1 MLRSCCLVV
10 ILLGTLASASA
21 EKSAATL
28 AQRIDAARAAVV
40 AADIKKASRA
50 EQANAIEYLFD
61 LLDRAGQ
68 LESDEAQRLAER
80 DLELRQ
86 ASPSPN
92 GSTGQALALWRSAN
106 VAGQHN
112 RFADATATAQRALA
126 MLQQQTPPD
135 PVAQA
140 MVRVTLGAIL
150 TTQRKFDESIP
161 LLEGAIAELDAHHVV
176 NVTLAYGLKAL
187 AFDYAEIERFDRAQ
201 ATVDRAIDVASKLE
215 GHDSALQAS
224 YLIVASVAPLKRG
237 DTAAAIALLE
247 RALPILR
254 NADPPVQSTYE
265 LGLLTLAQTLKGS
278 GDCQRAQPL
287 LRKLI
292 ETEDAHPSASGARFL
307 ASALNTLAYCLG
319 HDGRSADAAVAYER
333 ALSMYRKLA
342 GDDASAA
349 LIVESNLANT
359 YEDLGRRDE
368 EIAML
373 RHIIEVTDR
382 TRAKDAPDMTPARA
396 NLGYTYVWLGRYAEA
411 EPLFRDYL
419 AHLGPGRDLS
429 ERDPR
434 GAMAGLAVCLWAQ
447 GHGEEA
453 FAEALATERSRQKLV
468 RTAGADLSEQ
478 HAVKMSENAINGLDW
493 ALAIAAQDRREDHT
507 RAAWESALESRGLV
521 NAISARRL
529 AAARAASDPRLA
541 AVWQEWKARDE
552 ALVQARVEAARD
564 PSPATSAALDFT
576 EQQFDEAERALA
588 HALGSGAAALDR
600 VHAGLT
606 SILAALPED
615 TLLVSYFEA
624 DASQPHDL
632 NHPADWEQHGRLYV
646 FAATRGRKPMLLDLG
661 PRPPVQEAVR
671 QWLDLVV
678 ERDGDPKVRDTAGHR
693 VRELVWDP
701 IRRAWPQKRV
711 FVVSSAA
718 LERVPFAALPSNDSR
733 YLVETGYAF
742 HFLDHERDVLM
753 PQVRRATSPTLAL
766 IGAPDFSVAAND
778 LSGSRGVCAGLR
790 GATFNALP
798 QAAREIGALRALWL
812 QRAGA
817 AAPTVLEGED
827 ATEAH
832 ARAVLHDSSIVHF
845 ATHGIFLGDQCR
857 EAESDTRGVDLDE
870 GTPPVP
876 GALELSA
883 LVLSGANRAATST
896 ENDGLLTSEEI
907 ATLDLTGTDL
917 AVLSACD
924 TGVGKHVNGE
934 GVFGLRR
941 AFRLAGARSVV
952 MSLWQVSDHASADWM
967 AALYRAHLLRYAST
981 IDSVRAAD
989 LALIEQRRN
998 AGLDPAPYYWAAF
1011 EAVGDWR

>member
-1 MLRSCCLVV
+1 MLRSCCLVA
-10 ILLGTLASASA
+10 ILMGAAASAGAGS
-21 EKSAATL
+21 SPPPL
-28 AQRIDAARAAVV
+28 AHRIEAARAAVA
-40 AADIKKASRA
+40 AADPKKTSA
-50 EQANAIEYLFD
+50 EQQAKAIETLFD

-68 LESDEAQRLAER
+68 LETDEAQALAAR
-80 DLELRQ
+80 DVELRRPQ
-86 ASPSPN
+86 SPN
-92 GSTGQALALWRSAN
+92 GSTDYALALWRSAI
-106 VAGQHN
+106 VMGQHN

-140 MVRVTLGAIL
+140 MVRITLGAIL

-161 LLEGAIAELDAHHVV
+161 LLEGAIAELEAHHVV

-187 AFDYAEIERFDRAQ
+187 AFDYSETEHFDPAQ
-201 ATVDRAIDVASKLE
+201 ATVDRAIGVALKLE
-215 GHDSALQAS
+215 GRDSVLQAS

-254 NADPPVQSTYE
+254 DADPPVQSTYE

-292 ETEDAHPSASGARFL
+292 ETEDAHPSAGGTRFL
-307 ASALNTLAYCLG
+307 ASALNTLAFCLG
-319 HDGRSADAAVAYER
+319 RDGRSADAAAAYER

-342 GDDASAA
+342 GDDASAT
-349 LIVESNLANT
+349 LIVESNLANA
-359 YEDLGRRDE
+359 YEELGRRDD

-373 RHIIEVTDR
+373 RHVIEVTDR

-453 FAEALATERSRQKLV
+453 FGEALATERSRQKLV
-468 RTAGADLSEQ
+468 RTAGADLGEQ
-478 HAVKMSENAINGLDW
+478 HAVKMSGNAINGLDW
-493 ALAIAAQDRREDHT
+493 ALAIAAQDGRADHA
-507 RAAWESALESRGLV
+507 RAAWEAAVESRGLV

-529 AAARAASDPRLA
+529 AAARAASDPQLA
-541 AVWQEWKARDE
+541 AVWHEWKQRDE
-552 ALVQARVEAARD
+552 ALVQARVEAARN
-564 PSPATSAALDFT
+564 PSAAAAAALDAT

-588 HALGSGAAALDR
+588 HAEGTGGAALGRA
-600 VHAGLT
+600 HADLT
-606 SILAALPED
+606 SILAALPAE
-615 TLLVSYFEA
+615 TLLVSYVEA

-632 NHPADWEQHGRLYV
+632 NHPADWEQHGRLYA
-646 FAATRGRKPMLLDLG
+646 FAAARGHRPMLLDLG

-678 ERDGDPKVRDTAGHR
+678 ERGSDPKARAAAGRR

-701 IRRAWPQKRV
+701 IRSAWPQKRV
-711 FVVSSAA
+711 FVVPSAA
-718 LERVPFAALPSNDSR
+718 LERVPFAALPSNDAR
-733 YLVETGYAF
+733 YLVEAGYAF
-742 HFLDHERDVLM
+742 HFLDHERDVLA
-753 PQVRRATSPTLAL
+753 PQAPRDASPTLAL
-766 IGAPDFSVAAND
+766 IGAPDFSVAASEP
-778 LSGSRGVCAGLR
+778 SGSRGVCAGLR
-790 GATFNALP
+790 GATFTALP
-798 QAAREIGALRALWL
+798 QAAREIGGLRDLWL

-817 AAPTVLEGED
+817 AAPTVLEGAD
-827 ATEAH
+827 ATEART
-832 ARAVLHDSSIVHF
+832 RAVLHDSRIVHF

-857 EAESDTRGVDLDE
+857 ESGSDTRGVELDE
-870 GTPPVP
+870 DAPPAP
-876 GALELSA
+876 GALEISA

-896 ENDGLLTSEEI
+896 EDDGLLTSEEV
-907 ATLDLTGTDL
+907 ATLDLTGTDW

-924 TGVGKHVNGE
+924 SGIGKHVNGE

-952 MSLWQVSDHASADWM
+952 MSLWQVSDNASADWM
-967 AALYRAHLLRYAST
+967 LALYRARLLQHAST
-981 IDSVRAAD
+981 IDAIRSAD
-989 LALIEQRRN
+989 LAAIEQRRK